1 MRRED
6 EPTVPENTDLRE
18 LPRAVRAE
26 LRGLPVEL
34 ADLVAAH
41 LVMAGKLIE
50 TDPQT
55 AFAHAEAARRRASRL
70 PIAREASAET
80 AYAAGEY
87 AHALNEYRA
96 LRRMTGGTEYLPVMA
111 DCERALGRPQA
122 ALRLA
127 REAADLELTPDA
139 QVEMII
145 VEAGARDD
153 LGQGDEAR
161 RLLRSAVERIRRPA
175 MPAARLRYAYADLLL
190 ADGDTTAA
198 HRFFAEAADLD
209 PDGEID
215 SIERVDEL
223 EGMVIDFDETDDEPA
238 APLVDEDGDIVPELP
253 DSDDS
258 DDDDE
263 PADDEPSD
271 DEPGDDEPAD
281 DEPEQVDELPD
292 FEHPSAPDVA
302 EQDR

>member
-1 MRRED
+1 M
-6 EPTVPENTDLRE
+6 PENTDLRE
-18 LPRAVRAE
+18 LPRGVRAE

-41 LVMAGKLIE
+41 LVMAGRLID

-122 ALRLA
+122 ALKLA
-127 REAADLELTPDA
+127 REAAELDLTPA
-139 QVEMII
+139 SRVEMII

-153 LGQGDEAR
+153 LGQGEEAR
-161 RLLRSAVERIRRPA
+161 RLLRAAVGQIRRPA
-175 MPAARLRYAYADLLL
+175 LPAARLRYAFAELLL
-190 ADGDTTAA
+190 TDGDTAEA
-198 HRFFAEAADLD
+198 HRLFGQAADLD
-209 PDGEID
+209 PESETDAA
-215 SIERVDEL
+215 ERLDEL
-223 EGMVIDFDETDDEPA
+223 DGMVIHFDESDEENDEADDVPE
-238 APLVDEDGDIVPELP
+238 VDEDGDVLP
-253 DSDDS
+253 DAHD
-258 DDDDE
+258 
-263 PADDEPSD
+263 ADDAHEAESEAVYEVRDETADAGAEDEVEAGQDPEPT
-271 DEPGDDEPAD
+271 EG
-281 DEPEQVDELPD
+281 
-292 FEHPSAPDVA
+292 
-302 EQDR
+302 QDR